1 MKQRNIFYLNKIKLN
16 FLLGILLAFLAQC
29 MTFIQLQGQFLSE
42 WVRNN
47 PLIFSLLGIPIS
59 YFFIKATHYL
69 YLHFD
74 NTVWPGRLVGFS
86 LGIVA
91 FSLLSYFLLGEIPTS
106 KTWICIFLSVCI
118 VLVQIF
124 WK

>member
-1 MKQRNIFYLNKIKLN
+1 LN

-29 MTFIQLQGQFLSE
+29 MTFVQLQGQFLSE
-42 WVRNN
+42 WVKSH
-47 PLIFSLLGIPIS
+47 PLIFSLLGVPIS
-59 YFFIKATHYL
+59 YFFIKATHYF

-74 NTVWPGRLVGFS
+74 GFVWPGRLIGFS
-86 LGIVA
+86 LGIIA
-91 FSLLSYFLLGEIPTS
+91 FSLLSYFFLGESPTS
-106 KTWICIFLSVCI
+106 KTWICIGLSVCI